1 MENSLELPQKN
12 KNKAAIWSSNFTN
25 EYFPKKSK
33 KLIWKDIYLH
43 TNIHCS
49 IIYNSQVMD
58 AP

>member
-1 MENSLELPQKN
+1 MENNLELPQKI
-12 KNKAAIWSSNFTN
+12 KNRAAIWSSNFTY

-33 KLIWKDIYLH
+33 KLIWKGIYLC

-49 IIYNSQVMD
+49 IIYNSQDMD